1 MTVKV
6 SIKSKLKSNI
16 AKGVDIYEE
25 NTIRHLNRVANMFQ
39 VYITTAMY
47 NSTGGRTYRVSKRE
61 GEKGFHTAS
70 IKGNPP
76 AVNTNRLVN
85 SIIPYPATFTNF
97 SSRVETNVEYAK
109 FLEDETGLDRP
120 FMSER
125 SAPYKQVKKYANEI
139 AKDISIGKGK
149 ILWAFTVLMFKQYY
163 ILR

>member
-1 MTVKV
+1 MPAEGKRE
-6 SIKSKLKSNI
+6 K
-16 AKGVDIYEE
+16 KG
-25 NTIRHLNRVANMFQ
+25 R
-39 VYITTAMY
+39 
-47 NSTGGRTYRVSKRE
+47 SKRE
-61 GEKGFHTAS
+61 GAKGFHTAS

-139 AKDISIGKGK
+139 GKDISIGKGK
-149 ILWAFTVLMFKQYY
+149 IL
-163 ILR
+163 